1 MIETSDGTR
10 SVKLM
15 SLVTLFLPKLN
26 YNICAEFCLCKHQPM
41 RMPNMFPLLYCS
53 VHIFTFSIIIII
65 IIIIILRT
73 NINNNI
79 YYKVSLQTD

>member
-1 MIETSDGTR
+1 MKHLTDGTR

-65 IIIIILRT
+65 IIIILRT